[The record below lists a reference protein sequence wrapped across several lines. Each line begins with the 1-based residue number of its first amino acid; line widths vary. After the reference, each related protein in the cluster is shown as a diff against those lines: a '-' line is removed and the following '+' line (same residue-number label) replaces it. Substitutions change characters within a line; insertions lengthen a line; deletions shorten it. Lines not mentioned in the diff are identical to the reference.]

1 MKPLLPG
8 TIVVI
13 RERTDQPNDYPY
25 CFADCMTKYSG
36 KAVTITKVIK
46 NGTFYKSK
54 NYNDDN
60 YEYLIKED
68 SNYYSWHSSMFYTEG
83 SKISVQGHQGTI
95 SCSAYEYYYIL
106 FDNNHEKTC
115 RELHTPEFLNL
126 IKIHNGIDPKDTHF
140 PKFEKLI
147 DLINFVKD
155 INSLQQVENSKD
167 DFKVDDIVPLGPFNA
182 RVIRDL
188 QRFYLSL
195 SSPTNEL
202 HQECC
207 KELEKLVPNYREL
220 SLQFNPRYYLE
231 KDCNIPIF
239 SNITD
244 LYHYY
249 QELLSH
255 LNNYQKIKSHE
266 IKLQNKKGSVTRG
279 DIPEGHQISGRES
292 KASIS
297 VGHLS
302 YQVCYF

>member
-1 MKPLLPG
+1 MKPLSPG

-13 RERTDQPNDYPY
+13 RERTDQPNDYPNS
-25 CFADCMTKYSG
+25 FLDNMTRYSG
-36 KAVTITKVIK
+36 KAVTIAKTTKEGHFSK
-46 NGTFYKSK
+46 FK
-54 NYNDDN
+54 NYNNDD
-60 YEYLIKED
+60 YTYLIKED
-68 SNYYSWHSSMFYTEG
+68 GNYYNWHSSMFYTEG

-106 FDNNHEKTC
+106 FDNNHEETC

-126 IKIHNGIDPKDTHF
+126 IKIHNGIDPKDAHF

-167 DFKVDDIVPLGPFNA
+167 DFKVNDIVPLGPFNA

-188 QRFYLSL
+188 QIFYLSL
-195 SSPTNEL
+195 SSATEL

-207 KELEKLVPNYREL
+207 KKLKKLVPNYREL
-220 SLQFNPRYYLE
+220 SLQFNPRYYLK

-279 DIPEGHQISGRES
+279 DIPEGYQISGRES

>member
-106 FDNNHEKTC
+106 FDNNHEK
-115 RELHTPEFLNL
+115 H
-126 IKIHNGIDPKDTHF
+126 
-140 PKFEKLI
+140 
-147 DLINFVKD
+147 
-155 INSLQQVENSKD
+155 VENC
-167 DFKVDDIVPLGPFNA
+167 I
-182 RVIRDL
+182 
-188 QRFYLSL
+188 
-195 SSPTNEL
+195 
-202 HQECC
+202 HQNF
-207 KELEKLVPNYREL
+207 L
-220 SLQFNPRYYLE
+220 
-231 KDCNIPIF
+231 
-239 SNITD
+239 
-244 LYHYY
+244 
-249 QELLSH
+249 
-255 LNNYQKIKSHE
+255 
-266 IKLQNKKGSVTRG
+266 
-279 DIPEGHQISGRES
+279 IS
-292 KASIS
+292 
-297 VGHLS
+297 
-302 YQVCYF
+302 